1 MPTTA
6 SAATWLARAMVEV
19 GSPLQ
24 AGDVIMTGALGPMV
38 EVTAGD
44 VIDVRL
50 AALGS
55 VRRIGLR
62 YSPENLPW

>member
-1 MPTTA
+1 
-6 SAATWLARAMVEV
+6 
-19 GSPLQ
+19 
-24 AGDVIMTGALGPMV
+24 MTGALGPMV

-44 VIDVRL
+44 VIDVRI